1 MENNPFSGCSKLELI
16 NNSNSYFIQDDV
28 IYNGFK
34 TSVVGTLNKIKSK
47 RLVLLEGIKT
57 INRNSF
63 WNCKD

>member
-47 RLVLLEGIKT
+47 ISSIR
-57 INRNSF
+57 RN
-63 WNCKD
+63 